1 MNNKFLKSVCLVSA
15 ICSLAS
21 CNKGNNSSELVQQS
35 ALFGTFTYQE
45 TLGLGTS
52 KIQITHDLEKD
63 TSSRK
68 YIYSNV
74 YPLNHNCEGTNISYN
89 MDQRLKL
96 NRDYTYKY
104 DYTILLSNPGDW
116 GRSFARLQVSITG
129 TFDYRTSNEGKT
141 YSVKLSNP
149 TGGTQTIYACSIR
162 SQGIYDWE
170 IHNKPDMVIDYSA
183 VNLLENYTYDQYVCS
198 RIISIDKE
206 TKTLND
212 DIFYADVFDYI
223 NQYSTY

>member
-1 MNNKFLKSVCLVSA
+1 MKKILSALCLIASIISLSSCKQEESNPELKS
-15 ICSLAS
+15 
-21 CNKGNNSSELVQQS
+21 E
-35 ALFGTFTYQE
+35 LFGTFTYQE
-45 TLGLGTS
+45 TLGLGNS

-63 TSSRK
+63 TSNRN
-68 YIYSNV
+68 YIYSTT

-116 GRSFARLQVSITG
+116 GRTFARLQVNIAG
-129 TFDYRTSNEGKT
+129 TFDYRTTDNGKT
-141 YSVKLSNP
+141 YSVMLSSP
-149 TGGTQTIYACSIR
+149 VSGTQTIYAFSIR

-183 VNLLENYTYDQYVCS
+183 VNLLDNYSYDKYVAS
-198 RIISIDKE
+198 KIVSIDKAN
-206 TKTLND
+206 KILND
-212 DIFYADVFDYI
+212 NIFFTDVMDYI
-223 NQYSTY
+223 CQYSTY